1 MGAPWCRPADK
12 VGSARPS
19 EDFSMPVLTR
29 ILCIVALVSTAAAC
43 ASAPP
48 PPPPQVIDLAPPH
61 PPRLDAK
68 TQLETGRG
76 PYR

>member
-1 MGAPWCRPADK
+1 
-12 VGSARPS
+12 
-19 EDFSMPVLTR
+19 MPVLVR
-29 ILCIVALVSTAAAC
+29 AMCVLALALSAAAC

-48 PPPPQVIDLAPPH
+48 PPQITDLTPPH